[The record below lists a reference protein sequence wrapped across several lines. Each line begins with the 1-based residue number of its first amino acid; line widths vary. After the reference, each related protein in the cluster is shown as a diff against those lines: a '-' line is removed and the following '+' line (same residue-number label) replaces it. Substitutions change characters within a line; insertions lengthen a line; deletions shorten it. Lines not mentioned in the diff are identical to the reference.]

1 MYKLIFSTA
10 DINEKVEEYTYLF
23 NLKIYLNLYYANN
36 YFSKIMFRDVYKENN
51 YYSEDLGGNSG
62 LDIWITQCSLYNGPM
77 ALKDVQE
84 IHLNRCDNRFAV
96 NIKSASDKIDLQCWR
111 LEIYQHNQDR
121 ITFFPSIDKDRL
133 PIFDRKGQDTIN

>member
-84 IHLNRCDNRFAV
+84 IHFNRCDNRFAV
-96 NIKSASDKIDLQCWR
+96 TIKSASDKIDLQCWR

-133 PIFDRKGQDTIN
+133 PIFDRKGQVTIN